1 MDYPIYDDY
10 IKLGD
15 LLKNLDVISSG
26 GQAKYY
32 LPEHPVVIDGEAEI
46 RRGRKIY
53 PGMTLKIETLLLTTR
68 QPTDEELMKRSAEI
82 QEKQRVKAM
91 VKQMN
96 TKNFSAKKNKKTR
109 NKSEQ
114 SPRFPGR

>member
-1 MDYPIYDDY
+1 MNYTIYGDF

-15 LLKNLDVISSG
+15 LLKDLEFISSG

-32 LPEHPVVIDGEAEI
+32 LPENPVQVDGEIEI

-53 PGMTLKIETLLLTTR
+53 PNMILIIEDNTIQTIAPSKEKLTAY
-68 QPTDEELMKRSAEI
+68 QQELAEKKRI
-82 QEKQRVKAM
+82 QQI

-96 TKNFSAKKNKKTR
+96 QKTVKKPNSTKRKPK
-109 NKSEQ
+109 
-114 SPRFPGR
+114 FPGQK

>member
-1 MDYPIYDDY
+1 MNYIIFDEF

-15 LLKNLDVISSG
+15 LLKDLNIISSG

-32 LPEHPVVIDGEAEI
+32 LPENPVIVDGEPEI

-53 PGMTLKIETLLLTTR
+53 PDMLLLIEGNTINTIKANSSQR
-68 QPTDEELMKRSAEI
+68 AERKADSEEKKRI
-82 QEKQRVKAM
+82 QAL

-96 TKNFSAKKNKKTR
+96 QKNIVSKKQKNKPK
-109 NKSEQ
+109 
-114 SPRFPGR
+114 FPGQ